1 MNLRPQPPTGAKPV
15 NELHDV
21 YDFLDQVRMRPGMF
35 VRGGSLLELQA
46 ILYGYRVASEIYSS
60 QPMTDFEHT
69 GPFAEWLWPQL
80 GRSHSSPVG
89 WAVEI
94 TKAADTVD
102 KSAVELLFDLL
113 DKFKAEHRP
122 EAR

>member
-1 MNLRPQPPTGAKPV
+1 MTTRKPIS
-15 NELHDV
+15 EWRDV

-46 ILYGYRVASEIYSS
+46 MLYGYRVASEIHG
-60 QPMTDFEHT
+60 PEAMTDFEHQ
-69 GPFAEWLWPQL
+69 GPFAEWLWPRL
-80 GRSHSSPVG
+80 GHNYASSLG

-94 TKAADTVD
+94 TKAAEASGRAGID
-102 KSAVELLFDLL
+102 LFFDLL
-113 DKFKAEHRP
+113 SEFKAERSP